1 MTDKQANQWM
11 YGIHTVHAL
20 LKTDARQVHELR
32 LLRGRKDRRLQTIQT
47 LADAQN
53 IPWLWATRKELDQ
66 LVGEG
71 NHQGVAALCEARDVA
86 DESYLDKLLDNLSS
100 SSSTNAE
107 QQPLLLV
114 LDEITDPHNLGA
126 CLRTADAV
134 GVHAVITTR
143 DRAAGITPVVRK
155 VASGAADSVPF
166 VVVTNLVRTLERLK
180 TAGVWVIG
188 ADGTTDDLLYDTDVT
203 GPVAL
208 VVGAE
213 GKGLRRLTRQTCD
226 RLVKLPMYGVVSSL
240 NVSVATGVCLYE
252 IRRQRACASI

>member
-1 MTDKQANQWM
+1 M
-11 YGIHTVHAL
+11 
-20 LKTDARQVHELR
+20 
-32 LLRGRKDRRLQTIQT
+32 RGRKDRRLQTIQT
-47 LADAQN
+47 LADAQD
-53 IPWLWATRKELDQ
+53 IPWLWASRADLDK
-66 LVGEG
+66 LAEDG
-71 NHQGVAALCEARDVA
+71 NHQGVAALCTASDIA
-86 DESYLDKLLDNLSS
+86 DERYLDALLDRLKQTQTPN
-100 SSSTNAE
+100 STE

-180 TAGVWVIG
+180 TAGVWIIG
-188 ADGTTDDLLYDTDVT
+188 TDGSSDDVLYDTDMT
-203 GPVAL
+203 GPIAL

-213 GKGLRRLTRQTCD
+213 GKGMRRLTREACD
-226 RLVKLPMYGVVSSL
+226 RLVKLPMHGVVSSL

-252 IRRQRACASI
+252 IRRQRESSTG